1 MMKKTVTALLLML
14 CVFAFCAAAH
24 GEDVSLTVGGK
35 TFTCAANATEIDLG
49 DVGVPNTDGDY
60 SALVSFLHKLP
71 NLTKVDMFST
81 DIPVARLDPLAG
93 EFPQIRFGWTIIIPC
108 KNKIRPDRP
117 PHRIRTDDTAFSTS
131 HNLSSMSHGSEVWET
146 VLKYCPDLLA
156 LDIGHNNSIRDY
168 SFLRHVPK
176 LRVLIMS
183 FNRNQRGE
191 EGPPID
197 ISVLGE
203 LKDLEFL
210 EICKS
215 NIADISPLANCT
227 KLVDLNIG
235 TSHIKDLSPLYGLK
249 NLRRVFLFSAH
260 NYSGKPYPKDKVAEL
275 QAQLPDCFID
285 NSHLN
290 CGGSW
295 RQTSHYK
302 TLASMFSYQL
312 LDKPQAYEP
321 FDDVPHDDD

>member
-1 MMKKTVTALLLML
+1 MKKLVAALMLLL
-14 CVFAFCAAAH
+14 VFLVFGAVAH
-24 GEDVSLTVGGK
+24 GEDVSLTVGGQ
-35 TFTCAANATEIDLG
+35 TFVCDAGAAEIDLG
-49 DVGVPNTDGDY
+49 DVAVPDTDEDY
-60 SALVSFLHKLP
+60 SALVEFLHRLP
-71 NLTKVDMFST
+71 NLSKVDMFST
-81 DIPVARLDPLAG
+81 DIPVARLDPLAE
-93 EFPQIRFGWTIIIPC
+93 EFPGVKFGWTIIIPC

-117 PHRIRTDDTAFSTS
+117 PHRLRTDDTAFSTS
-131 HNLSSMSHGSEVWET
+131 HNLSSSSHSEEVWET
-146 VLKYCPDLLA
+146 VLKYCPDLMA
-156 LDIGHNNSIRDY
+156 LDIGHNNSIRDI

-176 LRVLIMS
+176 LRVLIIS

-191 EGPPID
+191 EGPPLD
-197 ISVLGE
+197 TSVLGE

-215 NIADISPLANCT
+215 NIADISSLANCT

-235 TSHIKDLSPLYGLK
+235 TNHITDLSPLYGLK
-249 NLRRVFLFSAH
+249 SLRRVFLFSAH
-260 NYSGKPYPKDKVAEL
+260 NYSAKPYPKEAVAEL
-275 QAQLPDCFID
+275 QEHLPDCFIE
-285 NSHLN
+285 NAHLN